1 MAIHRFKCSDD
12 LNKEIIL
19 FAEFHKFDLKDNL
32 NEQFNTWIKK
42 ENIEKLIIKEEEF
55 LKTNDYSGDI
65 TIKIFKSIKYY
76 YIKKFLNANDTNVND
91 TNAND
96 TNVNDTN
103 VNDTNVNDTNTTQK
117 RKKVNVHYFENSFI
131 GKIQDDIIE
140 HFELDRTFKP
150 SNAYELFLKKNDIEG
165 NKYIKKCYK
174 NNYYQIKNKKY
185 YVNE

>member
-12 LNKEIIL
+12 LNKEIVL

-32 NEQFNTWIKK
+32 NEQFNAWIKK

-55 LKTNDYSGDI
+55 LKTNEYSGDI

-76 YIKKFLNANDTNVND
+76 YIKKFLNANINPNEITATDTTD
-91 TNAND
+91 TK
-96 TNVNDTN
+96 
-103 VNDTNVNDTNTTQK
+103 QK

-131 GKIQDDIIE
+131 EKIQDDIIE
-140 HFELDRTFKP
+140 NFELDRSFKP
-150 SNAYELFLKKNDIEG
+150 SNAYELFLKKNVIEG

>member
-76 YIKKFLNANDTNVND
+76 YIKKFLNKNKNATD

-96 TNVNDTN
+96 TNANNATDTN
-103 VNDTNVNDTNTTQK
+103 ENNENTPVK
-117 RKKVNVHYFENSFI
+117 RKKINVHYFEYSFI

-140 HFELDRTFKP
+140 NFELDRTFKP

>member
-12 LNKEIIL
+12 LNKEIVL
-19 FAEFHKFDLKDNL
+19 FSDIHKFDLKDNL

-42 ENIEKLIIKEEEF
+42 DNIETLIIKEKEF

-76 YIKKFLNANDTNVND
+76 YIKKFINEANTTDKNTTNTNTTDT
-91 TNAND
+91 T
-96 TNVNDTN
+96 
-103 VNDTNVNDTNTTQK
+103 DTNTTDTNVKEK
-117 RKKVNVHYFENSFI
+117 RKKINVHYIKYSVI
-131 GKIQDDIIE
+131 GKVQDDIIE
-140 HFELDRTFKP
+140 NFNLDRSFKP